1 MLWFVNRL
9 GIIPMIFVGIPIRVG
24 TMNVA
29 FGTWLD
35 RELQQ
40 KGWSQSEA
48 ARRGEMSS
56 QMINAIINGQ
66 ANPGLES
73 CQGIARAFKLPLEDV
88 FRLAGILPVKLVP
101 PELRV
106 NQRGVIYN
114 IDTEERGRRIMAAF
128 NALSVDDQVLIMVMI
143 ERLAGVE
150 PRIIGDPES

>member
-1 MLWFVNRL
+1 
-9 GIIPMIFVGIPIRVG
+9 
-24 TMNVA
+24 MNVA

>member
-1 MLWFVNRL
+1 
-9 GIIPMIFVGIPIRVG
+9 
-24 TMNVA
+24 MNVV

-40 KGWSQSEA
+40 RGWSQSEA

-88 FRLAGILPVKLVP
+88 FRLAGILPPKLIA

-106 NQRGVIYN
+106 NQRGIVYN

-128 NALSVDDQVLIMVMI
+128 NALSVDDQVLIMAMI

-150 PRIIGDPES
+150 PRIIGEAGE

>member
-1 MLWFVNRL
+1 
-9 GIIPMIFVGIPIRVG
+9 
-24 TMNVA
+24 MNVA

-35 RELQQ
+35 LELQQ
-40 KGWSQSEA
+40 RGWSQSEA

-88 FRLAGILPVKLVP
+88 FRIAGILPPKMVP

-106 NQRGVIYN
+106 NQRGIVYN
-114 IDTEERGRRIMAAF
+114 IDTEERGRRIMVAF
-128 NALSVDDQVLIMVMI
+128 NALSVDDQMLIMAMI

-150 PRIIGDPES
+150 PRIIGEEGE

>member
-1 MLWFVNRL
+1 
-9 GIIPMIFVGIPIRVG
+9 
-24 TMNVA
+24 
-29 FGTWLD
+29 
-35 RELQQ
+35 
-40 KGWSQSEA
+40 
-48 ARRGEMSS
+48 MSS

-88 FRLAGILPVKLVP
+88 FRMAGILPVKLVP

-106 NQRGVIYN
+106 NQRGIVYN

-128 NALSVDDQVLIMVMI
+128 NTLSVDDQVLIMAMI

-150 PRIIGDPES
+150 PRIIGDSGE